1 MSYLIDSHRIGVVG
15 VKRQTQSERG
25 RGKAGL
31 RRVSLLLMLSDE
43 RGTEGGKEWQ
53 RR

>member
-1 MSYLIDSHRIGVVG
+1 MSCLIDPHRIGVVG
-15 VKRQTQSERG
+15 VKMQTQGERG
-25 RGKAGL
+25 RGKAGV

-43 RGTEGGKEWQ
+43 LGTEGGKEWE